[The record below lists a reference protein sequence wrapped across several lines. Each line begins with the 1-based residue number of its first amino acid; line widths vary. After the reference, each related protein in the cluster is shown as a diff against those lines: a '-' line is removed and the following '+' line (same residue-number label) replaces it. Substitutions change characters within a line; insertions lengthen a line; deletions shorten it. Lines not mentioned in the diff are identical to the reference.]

1 MRIQL
6 PPTLQSLIQ
15 NLNLEQIL
23 AAAVGIFVAG
33 GLIGGAIGAA
43 AGAGSSTS
51 GTGIASTET
60 TTSVS
65 ASSSATVVSPTTTT
79 AAPTTA
85 SPTTKAPVT
94 GTTAPVVPTTTS
106 AAPMG
111 PQLEARAKL
120 SALYLADGPTSG
132 KDTTA
137 KNGQTPPYNG
147 QVIPGFSG
155 MIEIGD
161 GTFYGLPDNGFGA
174 KANSSDFM
182 LRIYQV
188 KPNWETAENAKQ
200 PGDAGGVDVLRYIS
214 INDRNN
220 LIGWDIVNEDT
231 KDRLLTGADFDLES
245 FVQDADGSFWIGEE
259 FGPYILHVDSN
270 GTLLDAPYPYPG
282 VKSPSNPTLGAAE
295 EPNLRNSKGFEAMA
309 FDGRYL
315 YPIFEGYLND
325 AADKKTRLISQFD
338 TTKGA
343 YTGATWNYTAEQD
356 DALIGDAFL
365 TEDGRLLV
373 LERDDFLG
381 TNAKLKKIFE
391 VTNFKNVA
399 PGSTLQ
405 KSLMIDLLSIPNP
418 GKIGMVSDARAY
430 GIGDPFSFPLLSVE
444 TIIQLEDG
452 RYLTALDNNFPG
464 DDARYRGVP
473 DDTEMIIFSIR

>member
-6 PPTLQSLIQ
+6 PPTLQSLIR

-51 GTGIASTET
+51 RTGIASAET

-65 ASSSATVVSPTTTT
+65 TTSSATVVSPTST
-79 AAPTTA
+79 
-85 SPTTKAPVT
+85 APVT
-94 GTTAPVVPTTTS
+94 GTAAPVEATTTS
-106 AAPMG
+106 SAPKG

-188 KPNWETAENAKQ
+188 KPDWETAENAKQ
-200 PGDAGGVDVLRYIS
+200 PGDAGGVEVLRYIS

-282 VKSPSNPTLGAAE
+282 VKSPSNPTLGASE

-325 AADKKTRLISQFD
+325 AADKKTRVISQFD

-444 TIIQLEDG
+444 TIIQLADG